1 MVRSWTE
8 IENNIVSVERVSEYS
23 RTPKEAPWTLNDK
36 LQGQVWLTE
45 GRIEFRNYSLRYRP
59 NLELALKHINLTIN
73 GKEKIG
79 ITGRTGAGKSTLAA
93 GLLRLVE
100 AAEGVIL
107 IDGQDI
113 AQLGLHDL
121 RMKITVIPQDPVLFS
136 GTLRMNLDP
145 LNQYT
150 DADIWTALELTQLKN
165 FVADLPE
172 QLEYKCTDQGENLS
186 TGQKQLVCLAR
197 ALLQKAKV
205 LILDEATAA
214 IDIETDL
221 QIQSALRT
229 QFKEST
235 VLTIAHRIN
244 TIMDCDR
251 ILVLEN
257 GQIAEFDTPK
267 QLTAQKGLF
276 YKLMEESGLA

>member
-1 MVRSWTE
+1 M
-8 IENNIVSVERVSEYS
+8 INIKDLHCTS
-23 RTPKEAPWTLNDK
+23 
-36 LQGQVWLTE
+36 Q
-45 GRIEFRNYSLRYRP
+45 
-59 NLELALKHINLTIN
+59 
-73 GKEKIG
+73 IG

-172 QLEYKCTDQGENLS
+172 QLEYKCTDQGENL
-186 TGQKQLVCLAR
+186 R
-197 ALLQKAKV
+197 Y
-205 LILDEATAA
+205 LIF
-214 IDIETDL
+214 
-221 QIQSALRT
+221 R
-229 QFKEST
+229 KT
-235 VLTIAHRIN
+235 VA
-244 TIMDCDR
+244 
-251 ILVLEN
+251 
-257 GQIAEFDTPK
+257 
-267 QLTAQKGLF
+267 GLHQP
-276 YKLMEESGLA
+276 LG